1 MRSIASGTMFAAAE
15 ENVARRSRP
24 ASSPRTARSS
34 LSASSSAAKITSAWR
49 ATTTSRARRIVTR
62 ITATWADLDYA
73 QRRLLEI
80 QTGTT
85 GLTQNHKRRPTD

>member
-1 MRSIASGTMFAAAE
+1 M
-15 ENVARRSRP
+15 
-24 ASSPRTARSS
+24 
-34 LSASSSAAKITSAWR
+34 SA
-49 ATTTSRARRIVTR
+49 TTSRTRRIVRR

-85 GLTQNHKRRPTD
+85 GLTRDTRRRTRKSV